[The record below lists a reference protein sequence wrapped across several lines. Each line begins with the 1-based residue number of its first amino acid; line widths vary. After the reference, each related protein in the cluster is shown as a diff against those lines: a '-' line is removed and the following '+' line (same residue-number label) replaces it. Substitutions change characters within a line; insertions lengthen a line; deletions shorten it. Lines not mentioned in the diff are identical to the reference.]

1 MMIIVTQI
9 TWHHKTGNII
19 IYKWKT
25 SFWKPFFFIKMCW
38 ISDGMCMD
46 DIIHIY
52 WIQYLTYFWRCM
64 WIYVHWLLFFKRL
77 AGTSQDHIFELIT
90 RRVKHI
96 SVNHV
101 SLCKTLKK
109 NEKVQLCF
117 LLARVKNLELKGRP
131 NVCVQIVCTDKCNGC
146 LQRS

>member
-1 MMIIVTQI
+1 MENFIL
-9 TWHHKTGNII
+9 KTV
-19 IYKWKT
+19 
-25 SFWKPFFFIKMCW
+25 FFFIKMCW

-52 WIQYLTYFWRCM
+52 WKQYLTYFWRCM

-109 NEKVQLCF
+109 NEKVQLYF